1 MLSTYEFLLSSK
13 HLCVEVSLREVP
25 ESPLLAPGGCKFS
38 LDRVQLV
45 VDILTNYV
53 FETMYC
59 YLADFC
65 NILDVW
71 VWVFKLQKRNRF
83 FSHREPPISKT
94 EQQKNPGGVLWR
106 QNSIFYSIVVIVS
119 NPSVPNNKISIR
131 IHFQEV
137 RIPMVCKTWN
147 IFLTIFESLSI

>member
-1 MLSTYEFLLSSK
+1 MLGTYEFLSSK

-25 ESPLLAPGGCKFS
+25 ERPLSAPGGCKFS

-53 FETMYC
+53 FETMLLQFGGFSQYFGF
-59 YLADFC
+59 LSC
-65 NILDVW
+65 NCETGSFLTANRQ
-71 VWVFKLQKRNRF
+71 FQKQG
-83 FSHREPPISKT
+83 SKKI
-94 EQQKNPGGVLWR
+94 QGASCGAKIQFI
-106 QNSIFYSIVVIVS
+106 QSIVVIVS

-137 RIPMVCKTWN
+137 RIPTVCKTWN
-147 IFLTIFESLSI
+147 IFLTIFESFSI